1 MNVPTK
7 KSFSFHIELFVIGI
21 FQLLSLYYIYFVLYD
36 SFSNS
41 SDTDS
46 E

>member
-7 KSFSFHIELFVIGI
+7 KSFSFHIEIFAIGI
-21 FQLLSLYYIYFVLYD
+21 FQLLSLYYMYFVLYG
-36 SFSNS
+36 SSSNS